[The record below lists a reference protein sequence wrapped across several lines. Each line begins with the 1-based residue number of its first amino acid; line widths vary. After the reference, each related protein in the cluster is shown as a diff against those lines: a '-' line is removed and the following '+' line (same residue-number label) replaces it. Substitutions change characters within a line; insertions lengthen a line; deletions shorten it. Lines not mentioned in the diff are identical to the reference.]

1 MTQTLCG
8 PFGLTNKLGDPHLLL
23 SNCNQ
28 HDKMQRFANFKKIL
42 RRGFRAALIFRNFRS
57 WVSFS
62 AVQIYDLSYIICNS
76 LTSQCLSRSC
86 FSLCRIKAE
95 MEVKLKEVED
105 HKSREVEEMRLEK
118 AEILTKLDKEKQDL
132 ERQKEELEALIHRE
146 KVELDK
152 ERQVLERE
160 KLEEIE
166 GVIREKEMEIEDLK
180 EKAQHEIDELR
191 ERLDE
196 TER

>member
-1 MTQTLCG
+1 MSFLRACFLQVFRRVTIADVFIRSCHRQYNLNTIRDVNLR
-8 PFGLTNKLGDPHLLL
+8 
-23 SNCNQ
+23 SN
-28 HDKMQRFANFKKIL
+28 
-42 RRGFRAALIFRNFRS
+42 
-57 WVSFS
+57 
-62 AVQIYDLSYIICNS
+62 NS
-76 LTSQCLSRSC
+76 LTNCLSNEC
-86 FSLCRIKAE
+86 LSLFRIKAE
-95 MEVKLKEVED
+95 MEVKLKEVEE

-166 GVIREKEMEIEDLK
+166 GIIREKETEIEDLK